1 MEFKFCKEKSLV
13 LAACCMLQPKTP
25 EDNAEKKL
33 RHQESRERKNIQSDF
48 DTDKTQLSMF
58 VLNHEQVIICTI
70 HIHVMLVTFGYF
82 PFIQVRLKDVVV

>member
-1 MEFKFCKEKSLV
+1 
-13 LAACCMLQPKTP
+13 MLQPKTP